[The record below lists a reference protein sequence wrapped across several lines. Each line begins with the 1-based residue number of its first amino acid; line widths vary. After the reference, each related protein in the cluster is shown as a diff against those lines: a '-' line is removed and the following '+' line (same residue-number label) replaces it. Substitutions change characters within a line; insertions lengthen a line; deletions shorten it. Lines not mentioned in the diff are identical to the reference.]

1 MMFDAEMT
9 EEEARLIAEHTVALW
24 RQRERLDRVTRA
36 QANQEIDRVWAAF
49 TTAFPQAAGWTRYE
63 PAPLTHE
70 QAQIEQIAASIWDT
84 FHARHGGEFS
94 SGGSIAADLTMA
106 LAERAWAIVK
116 APEPMTPEL
125 MGFLVDD
132 LTAHAHA
139 GRWDVLSEAYGAL
152 EPTRMSEEE
161 MVTYLRT
168 LYTARAKITTYADL
182 LARCRAA
189 LTRRGRNADRV
200 LAGLDA

>member
-1 MMFDAEMT
+1 MMLEGLT
-9 EEEARLIAEHTVALW
+9 EEEARLITEDGVARW
-24 RQRERLDRVTRA
+24 RQRERLDYVTRA
-36 QANQEIDRVWAAF
+36 QANQEIERLWAAF
-49 TTAFPQAAGWTRYE
+49 AEAFPQDAGWTRYE
-63 PAPLTHE
+63 PEPLTHE

-116 APEPMTPEL
+116 APEPMTL
-125 MGFLVDD
+125 TMMGVLRDD
-132 LTAHAHA
+132 LNAHAHA

-161 MVTYLRT
+161 MVVYLRT
-168 LYTARAKITTYADL
+168 LYMARDKITAYADL